1 MSIGG
6 SSPPYST
13 IHDFQYPFLDFPWD
27 KIPMKFK
34 MGSEYPHYYRHE
46 F

>member
-6 SSPPYST
+6 VHPPHFTLY
-13 IHDFQYPFLDFPWD
+13 DFQYPFLDFPPD

-46 F
+46 S

>member
-6 SSPPYST
+6 SSPPYYT
-13 IHDFQYPFLDFPWD
+13 LHDFQYPFLGFSSD
-27 KIPMKFK
+27 KIPMTFK

>member
-13 IHDFQYPFLDFPWD
+13 LHDFQYPFLDFSSD
-27 KIPMKFK
+27 KIPMKVK

-46 F
+46 S